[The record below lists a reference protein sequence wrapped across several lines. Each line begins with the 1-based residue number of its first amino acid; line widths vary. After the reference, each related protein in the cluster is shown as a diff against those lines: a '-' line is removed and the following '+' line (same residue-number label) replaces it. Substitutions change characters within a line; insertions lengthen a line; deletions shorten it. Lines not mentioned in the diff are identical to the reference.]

1 MKKRKKSARRK
12 KSMKL
17 SATKKRV
24 RKSTKKKETPVIEIK
39 SVYIAPKRTAIK
51 DAVCALLPHID
62 PKLIKRLDYWALY
75 TIHQDVVKDGKDSEE
90 LARRLIRGYEPGKGL
105 GTVQPAAAPKGEP
118 ATLTGKEAQSV
129 KRTQELDMKK
139 DEARTRADAAK
150 ERARTAKD
158 KARAAAQAAKA
169 KERAA
174 RAAARAKR
182 LASKYRTKAS
192 KSSASSPLP
201 AATPAKT
208 AAAKIDQPKPAGG
221 AYIPPKRVHIRE
233 DLARLMPMI
242 KRSDLTGLDYWQLYT
257 MHSEIVKYR
266 RDPESLARKFVRGY
280 TRRPKA

>member
-12 KSMKL
+12 KSKTL
-17 SATKKRV
+17 HATKKRV
-24 RKSTKKKETPVIEIK
+24 RKSIKKKETPVIETK
-39 SVYIAPKRTAIK
+39 HVYIAPKRTAIK

-75 TIHQDVVKDGKDSEE
+75 TIHQDVVKDGKDSEG
-90 LARRLIRGYEPGKGL
+90 LARKLIRGYEPEKGL
-105 GTVQPAAAPKGEP
+105 GMVHSPAAPKGEP
-118 ATLTGKEAQSV
+118 SALTGKEAESM
-129 KRTQELDMKK
+129 KRTQELEIKK
-139 DEARTRADAAK
+139 DEARKRADAAK

-158 KARAAAQAAKA
+158 KARAAAQASKA

-182 LASKYRTKAS
+182 LASKYRSKAS
-192 KSSASSPLP
+192 HSSASSPLP
-201 AATPAKT
+201 SATVAKT
-208 AAAKIDQPKPAGG
+208 AAVKTDAAKPAGG
-221 AYIPPKRVHIRE
+221 AYVPPTRAHIKD

-266 RDPESLARKFVRGY
+266 RDPESLARKFVKGY